1 MFNPKF
7 IVSATIFITLL
18 IVTSTI
24 KNKTRILEK
33 KITNLNIKVVSKKK
47 ISMKAN

>member
-33 KITNLNIKVVSKKK
+33 KITNLILKFIQKKRFQ
-47 ISMKAN
+47 